1 MKEQKQKAEAD
12 DTPAPKKMKAEK
24 MPTESTDM
32 NGNTDTNQLKVTVL
46 LISDLV

>member
-12 DTPAPKKMKAEK
+12 ECDTPAPKKIKAEK

-32 NGNTDTNQLKVTVL
+32 NGNTDTNQVKVT
-46 LISDLV
+46 DFF